1 MKIITTEAFAKNWKS
16 WVHERKGSHMAVL
29 LYCNDIYFTE
39 ETWHQKFLTE
49 LRLYCQADRIP
60 WQKNGNVAERLR
72 QIRPEYVIAIGNIR
86 MLQEVCWNR
95 NQDIPG
101 TGEYEKRPPV
111 VFLSTEIMW
120 EQMIKRELLWIR
132 DREGVTLYLGR
143 AGWQEEDLVVMPSIY
158 GLEQKQLFTALSR
171 NVTEL
176 AKCMSG
182 NTEERAE
189 IRYLWEELAEP
200 LWLRYGMPL
209 WMGILLAVRYV
220 DLLTETKTAKKLE
233 QILERRKDRPEEM
246 LWIPAEDIELLVNMA
261 MAGIEMLPQQE
272 HLSWQQIKEFYV
284 KLSRSV

>member
-1 MKIITTEAFAKNWKS
+1 M
-16 WVHERKGSHMAVL
+16 
-29 LYCNDIYFTE
+29 
-39 ETWHQKFLTE
+39 
-49 LRLYCQADRIP
+49 
-60 WQKNGNVAERLR
+60 
-72 QIRPEYVIAIGNIR
+72 IAIGNIR

-95 NQDIPG
+95 NQDISG

-120 EQMIKRELLWIR
+120 EQMIKRDLLWIR
-132 DREGVTLYLGR
+132 DRDGVTLYLGR
-143 AGWQEEDLVVMPSIY
+143 AGWKEEDLVVIPPVH
-158 GLEQKQLFTALSR
+158 GTEQKRIFTALSR

-176 AKCMSG
+176 KKCVPGSR
-182 NTEERAE
+182 EERRDS
-189 IRYLWEELAEP
+189 RYLWEELAEP

-209 WMGILLAVRYV
+209 WMGILLAVSHV

-272 HLSWQQIKEFYV
+272 HLSWQQIKEFYM